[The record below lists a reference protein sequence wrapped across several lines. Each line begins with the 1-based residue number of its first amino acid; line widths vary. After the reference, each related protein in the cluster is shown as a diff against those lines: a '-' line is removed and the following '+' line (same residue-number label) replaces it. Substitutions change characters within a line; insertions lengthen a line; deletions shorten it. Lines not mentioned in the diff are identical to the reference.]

1 MAPTQKE
8 FLPKI
13 HKKFITIPKGRPI
26 IAGCGSNTERISWLL
41 DNIAKDSVK
50 NLDSYIEDTPDLLR
64 LFEEINEKE
73 NLPSNAKPFSIDIKS
88 FYTNI
93 LLRDG
98 IEAFEEAL
106 ENRDNKEIPTEYL
119 IKLLKLVME
128 GNIFKFNNEFWT
140 QLIGTSMGTRVAP
153 TYAYIFMGKLKKL
166 MLSHCPADLKPFL
179 HTWKRYIDDIL
190 VIWTGTEQQFKEFF
204 NFLNSFHQTM
214 KFDEPQHDIE
224 NNSCEFLDLKISVEN
239 GKICTDLFRK
249 DTAKPRALLPSSA
262 HPGHVTHNI
271 VYSMAFRLLRICSS
285 EDNFEIC
292 LQELK
297 SDFLIPRNYHPKVV
311 ESQFSRIRNLPV
323 TTTQI
328 EEKSH

>member
-1 MAPTQKE
+1 M
-8 FLPKI
+8 L
-13 HKKFITIPKGRPI
+13 
-26 IAGCGSNTERISWLL
+26 WLF

-153 TYAYIFMGKLKKL
+153 TYANIFMGKLEKL

-214 KFDEPQHDIE
+214 KFDEP
-224 NNSCEFLDLKISVEN
+224 
-239 GKICTDLFRK
+239 
-249 DTAKPRALLPSSA
+249 
-262 HPGHVTHNI
+262 
-271 VYSMAFRLLRICSS
+271 
-285 EDNFEIC
+285 
-292 LQELK
+292 
-297 SDFLIPRNYHPKVV
+297 
-311 ESQFSRIRNLPV
+311 
-323 TTTQI
+323 
-328 EEKSH
+328 

>member
-26 IAGCGSNTERISWLL
+26 IAGCGYNTERILWLL

-128 GNIFKFNNEFWT
+128 
-140 QLIGTSMGTRVAP
+140 
-153 TYAYIFMGKLKKL
+153 
-166 MLSHCPADLKPFL
+166 
-179 HTWKRYIDDIL
+179 
-190 VIWTGTEQQFKEFF
+190 
-204 NFLNSFHQTM
+204 
-214 KFDEPQHDIE
+214 
-224 NNSCEFLDLKISVEN
+224 
-239 GKICTDLFRK
+239 
-249 DTAKPRALLPSSA
+249 
-262 HPGHVTHNI
+262 
-271 VYSMAFRLLRICSS
+271 
-285 EDNFEIC
+285 
-292 LQELK
+292 
-297 SDFLIPRNYHPKVV
+297 
-311 ESQFSRIRNLPV
+311 
-323 TTTQI
+323 
-328 EEKSH
+328 

>member
-1 MAPTQKE
+1 
-8 FLPKI
+8 
-13 HKKFITIPKGRPI
+13 
-26 IAGCGSNTERISWLL
+26 
-41 DNIAKDSVK
+41 
-50 NLDSYIEDTPDLLR
+50 
-64 LFEEINEKE
+64 
-73 NLPSNAKPFSIDIKS
+73 
-88 FYTNI
+88 
-93 LLRDG
+93 
-98 IEAFEEAL
+98 
-106 ENRDNKEIPTEYL
+106 
-119 IKLLKLVME
+119 ME

-153 TYAYIFMGKLKKL
+153 TYANIFMGKLEKL

-271 VYSMAFRLLRICSS
+271 VYSMVFRLLRICSS